1 MKEKRLLEALGQV
14 DNVYIEE
21 AANPDS
27 RRLHWAKWGVLAAC
41 IVDVTIFGI
50 GILQSIPHT
59 DVATLEN
66 EVQIVFAKS
75 NAVGGTMSLD
85 MDVDTRQLSERE
97 AQLLFTD
104 LPVTGN
110 VIYKSSGEDTGS
122 PQELVG
128 FEGQIG
134 NIKINVSTSDIQ
146 LLDTVIV
153 GTESTTEI
161 DGVGIVAG
169 YFETEPNS
177 NGKRYTIYYATFE
190 IGGSKI
196 YLENAGPAD
205 ESEATKNQLAEV
217 IQKLIHNGGL
227 DLAQFLDG
235 NSTGYAQAADI
246 APMVCVGRALYQI
259 AANQPDIAGKE
270 SEFIYLGEIQSQVSS
285 SQKPT
290 EDFQAN
296 DEIIGSKVYRYGEN
310 VAVEI
315 DGRYWVYELLYEY
328 QK

>member
-1 MKEKRLLEALGQV
+1 MPR
-14 DNVYIEE
+14 
-21 AANPDS
+21 
-27 RRLHWAKWGVLAAC
+27 
-41 IVDVTIFGI
+41 
-50 GILQSIPHT
+50 T
-59 DVATLEN
+59 DVAILEDGS
-66 EVQIVFAKS
+66 QIVFVKS
-75 NAVGGTMSLD
+75 DMVGGAMSLD

-104 LPVTGN
+104 LSVTGN
-110 VIYKSSGEDTGS
+110 VIYKSSGEDAGS

-134 NIKINVSTSDIQ
+134 NIKMVVSTSDIQ
-146 LLDTVIV
+146 LLDTVII

-161 DGVGIVAG
+161 NGVDIAAG

-177 NGKRYTIYYATFE
+177 KGKRYTIYYATFE

-205 ESEATKNQLAEV
+205 ESEAAKNQLAEV
-217 IQKLIHNGGL
+217 IQKLIDNGGL
-227 DLAQFLDG
+227 DLAQLLNG
-235 NSTGYAQAADI
+235 SSAGYAQSADI
-246 APMVCVGRALYQI
+246 APMVCVDRALYQI
-259 AANQPDIAGKE
+259 AANQPDIIEKE
-270 SEFIYLGEIQSQVSS
+270 SELVYLGEIQSQVSS

-296 DEIIGSKVYRYGEN
+296 DEIIGSKVYRYGED

-315 DGRYWVYELLYEY
+315 DGRYWVYELFYEY